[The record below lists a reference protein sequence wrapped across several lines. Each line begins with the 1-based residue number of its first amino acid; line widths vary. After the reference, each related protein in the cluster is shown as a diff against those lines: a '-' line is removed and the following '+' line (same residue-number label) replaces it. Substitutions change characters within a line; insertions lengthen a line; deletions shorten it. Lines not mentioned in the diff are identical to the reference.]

1 MSSADSTPPWLTLV
15 GIGEDG
21 YPGLGKQARRALL
34 QASRIVG
41 AARQLELLP
50 PCIGAA
56 RETWP
61 TPFSLEPLL
70 ARRGQ
75 PTCVLASGDPM
86 LFGVGASLARQL
98 PATELRVLPAPSSL
112 SLAAA
117 RLGWALQ
124 EVACLSLVARPLAAL
139 QAQVH
144 DGRCLLVLSNDGD
157 SPAAIARLLNARG
170 FGASRLSVLEP
181 LGGPLERRLDG
192 LAGDWSL
199 PRAADLNLVA
209 VECRAGTDAVRLP
222 LTPGLADEAYRHD
235 GQLTKRDVRAVTLAR
250 LAPCP
255 GELLWDV
262 GAGCGSIG
270 IEWMRAHPS
279 CRAIAIEA
287 NDERQE
293 HIRHNRDA
301 LGVPTLHLVAGSA
314 PEALL
319 ELPEPDAIFIGG
331 GVTAEGV
338 LETCWE
344 RLRPGGRLLAG
355 ARPCRSPCWNCANPP
370 PGSLPAMR
378 EETPEQPAPLRSGYT
393 TGSCATATSLA
404 AARLL
409 LGGTISDAVQ
419 IVLPKGQQVLMR
431 LEFCRAWE
439 NGAEAGTLKDAG
451 DDPDVTHGALVFAR
465 VRLGA
470 EPGVRFHAGPGVGTV
485 TRPGLTLAVGEPAI
499 NPVPR
504 QMIERHLAQLAAE
517 RGYAG
522 GFEVAIGVEGGAE
535 LALKTMNPRL
545 GILGGLSILGT
556 SGIVRPFSCSAY
568 IASIHQG
575 IDVARANGVR
585 HIAACTGNASEDAMR
600 RRYGLPEIALIEM
613 GDFAGAVLKHLRKA
627 PVEKLSLCGGFGKIS
642 KLAGGHLDLHS
653 RHSSI
658 DLPQLAGWAAAL
670 GASAALQDCMR
681 AANTSQQALA
691 QAHAEG
697 VALGDAV
704 CAHALRFARSIVP
717 TEVALEVFAID
728 RQGNLV
734 GQACEE
740 RR

>member
-144 DGRCLLVLSNDGD
+144 DGRRLLVLSNDGD

-170 FGASRLSVLEP
+170 FGASRLSVLEH
-181 LGGPLERRLDG
+181 LGGPLERRLAG
-192 LAGDWSL
+192 RAGDWSL

-344 RLRPGGRLLAG
+344 RLRPGGRLLANAVTLQSERVLLDWQQRLG
-355 ARPCRSPCWNCANPP
+355 GDLTRLGVAHARPLGGFDTWRQA
-370 PGSLPAMR
+370 LPITLL
-378 EETPEQPAPLRSGYT
+378 ELRKP
-393 TGSCATATSLA
+393 
-404 AARLL
+404 AARKPPR
-409 LGGTISDAVQ
+409 DA
-419 IVLPKGQQVLMR
+419 
-431 LEFCRAWE
+431 
-439 NGAEAGTLKDAG
+439 
-451 DDPDVTHGALVFAR
+451 
-465 VRLGA
+465 
-470 EPGVRFHAGPGVGTV
+470 
-485 TRPGLTLAVGEPAI
+485 
-499 NPVPR
+499 
-504 QMIERHLAQLAAE
+504 
-517 RGYAG
+517 
-522 GFEVAIGVEGGAE
+522 
-535 LALKTMNPRL
+535 
-545 GILGGLSILGT
+545 
-556 SGIVRPFSCSAY
+556 
-568 IASIHQG
+568 
-575 IDVARANGVR
+575 
-585 HIAACTGNASEDAMR
+585 
-600 RRYGLPEIALIEM
+600 
-613 GDFAGAVLKHLRKA
+613 
-627 PVEKLSLCGGFGKIS
+627 
-642 KLAGGHLDLHS
+642 
-653 RHSSI
+653 
-658 DLPQLAGWAAAL
+658 
-670 GASAALQDCMR
+670 
-681 AANTSQQALA
+681 
-691 QAHAEG
+691 
-697 VALGDAV
+697 
-704 CAHALRFARSIVP
+704 
-717 TEVALEVFAID
+717 
-728 RQGNLV
+728 
-734 GQACEE
+734 
-740 RR
+740 

>member
-34 QASRIVG
+34 HASRIVG

-144 DGRCLLVLSNDGD
+144 DGRRLLVLSNDGD

-170 FGASRLSVLEP
+170 FGAVAWRAGTPRRAAERPSR
-181 LGGPLERRLDG
+181 R
-192 LAGDWSL
+192 LAGD
-199 PRAADLNLVA
+199 LVA
-209 VECRAGTDAVRLP
+209 RAPPISTWWRWNGAGAGAVRLP

-235 GQLTKRDVRAVTLAR
+235 GQLTARRPRRDPR

-279 CRAIAIEA
+279 CRGRSPSKPTTSARNISATTA
-287 NDERQE
+287 TPS
-293 HIRHNRDA
+293 
-301 LGVPTLHLVAGSA
+301 GVPTAPGRRQRPGGAAGTA
-314 PEALL
+314 
-319 ELPEPDAIFIGG
+319 EPDAIFIGG

-344 RLRPGGRLLAG
+344 RLRPA
-355 ARPCRSPCWNCANPP
+355 AACSPTRSPCKQTCCSTAATPGWRPHPP
-370 PGSLPAMR
+370 RRRPR
-378 EETPEQPAPLRSGYT
+378 
-393 TGSCATATSLA
+393 ATA
-404 AARLL
+404 
-409 LGGTISDAVQ
+409 G
-419 IVLPKGQQVLMR
+419 
-431 LEFCRAWE
+431 
-439 NGAEAGTLKDAG
+439 
-451 DDPDVTHGALVFAR
+451 
-465 VRLGA
+465 
-470 EPGVRFHAGPGVGTV
+470 RF
-485 TRPGLTLAVGEPAI
+485 
-499 NPVPR
+499 
-504 QMIERHLAQLAAE
+504 RHLAP
-517 RGYAG
+517 G
-522 GFEVAIGVEGGAE
+522 
-535 LALKTMNPRL
+535 
-545 GILGGLSILGT
+545 
-556 SGIVRPFSCSAY
+556 
-568 IASIHQG
+568 
-575 IDVARANGVR
+575 
-585 HIAACTGNASEDAMR
+585 R
-600 RRYGLPEIALIEM
+600 RSP
-613 GDFAGAVLKHLRKA
+613 
-627 PVEKLSLCGGFGKIS
+627 C
-642 KLAGGHLDLHS
+642 
-653 RHSSI
+653 
-658 DLPQLAGWAAAL
+658 
-670 GASAALQDCMR
+670 
-681 AANTSQQALA
+681 
-691 QAHAEG
+691 
-697 VALGDAV
+697 
-704 CAHALRFARSIVP
+704 
-717 TEVALEVFAID
+717 
-728 RQGNLV
+728 
-734 GQACEE
+734 
-740 RR
+740 